1 MYHHHTQH
9 LPKPPYQRPLLSPDL
24 RQLSDDETTVVWIGH
39 STVFINL
46 CGVHILTDPVF
57 SEQVGVPLIR
67 DLWKIGPRR
76 YTAPAV
82 ALEDLPPIDVILL
95 SHAHLDHLDLWSL
108 RKLASRETEV
118 VTAVG
123 TAGLLRGFHYGAVHE
138 LGGEGQLKLKL
149 NHHITLRPLP
159 VRHWGRRYP
168 WNKSYGWTGFL
179 IEAAGRKLVFAGDT
193 AYTPR
198 FRELASE
205 HAIDLVMMPIG
216 AYSPDSYQRSHC
228 TPEQAWEMFKD
239 TGGSF
244 LLPIHHKTFV
254 LSEEP
259 VDEPLMRL
267 LATAREEQNRVVVRQ
282 QGESFQLP

>member
-1 MYHHHTQH
+1 M
-9 LPKPPYQRPLLSPDL
+9 PN
-24 RQLSDDETTVVWIGH
+24 DETTVVWIGH

-46 CGVHILTDPVF
+46 CGVRILTDPVF
-57 SEQVGVPLIR
+57 SEKVGVPLIR
-67 DLWKIGPRR
+67 DWWKIGPRR

-82 ALEDLPPIDVILL
+82 TLEDLPPIDLILL

-118 VTAVG
+118 VMAVG
-123 TAGLLRGFHYGAVHE
+123 TTGLLRGLHYGAVHE
-138 LGGEGQLKLKL
+138 LGGEGQLKL
-149 NHHITLRPLP
+149 NHHISLRPLP

-168 WNKSYGWTGFL
+168 WNKNYGWTGFL

-198 FRELASE
+198 FKELASE
-205 HAIDLVMMPIG
+205 HPIDLVMMPIG

-239 TGGSF
+239 AGGTF

-259 VDEPLMRL
+259 VDEPLVRL
-267 LATAREEQNRVVVRQ
+267 LAAAREEQNRVVVRQ